1 MKSAWTVNL
10 LAILVFCCT
19 GLAQAQSAPQT
30 AATGQTATVATPVI
44 VLRGT
49 LNKGLNSKSAQAGQT
64 FAVKTAEALKL
75 SNGTEIPVGSDIAG
89 HVLQSTARANGASES
104 MLILTFDALQPKGA
118 STALPIRGIIQ
129 AIAGPDPA
137 SVAAAPAIGDMR
149 TESVGGAASGAR
161 LPSSEVHGTP
171 ISGGSG
177 AELSERSTGVVG
189 IKNMTLKVGPVAGV
203 DGSMFYSAD
212 KSVKLEDGSQVMMR
226 IALKP

>member
-49 LNKGLNSKSAQAGQT
+49 LNKGLDSKSAQAGQT

-118 STALPIRGIIQ
+118 VHALPIRGIVQ
-129 AIAGPDPA
+129 AIAGPAPV
-137 SVAAAPAIGDMR
+137 SVAAPAVGDMR

-161 LPSSEVHGTP
+161 VPSSEVHGTP